1 MTYSFHIVNSS
12 INLYNQLKI
21 KNIKGK
27 ERESLI
33 EKTFNICISTF
44 YNWLYLF
51 KNLSSKDFKN
61 FFMNKTRK
69 CKITKEYIEYLLNLV
84 KIDTFIRARGI
95 KNKLK
100 DKFNISISESSIRTI
115 LQKNGIT
122 FKKIYK
128 QINPYSEKELKKQQK
143 ILKNKINKAGLNNI
157 KSIDEFSIHFNEQP
171 KYTWSPKGK
180 QYSIQT
186 TNKNIYGKKYSLC
199 MSIDTSNNFSY
210 ILKEKSIKSAD
221 FNNFINSISKT
232 KKTTILM
239 DNARIH
245 HAKIVKETIKNNK
258 LKVIYGIPYYSK
270 YNPIEYIFSL
280 LRKEIQNDRCNS
292 EIEIINTINKFII
305 NINKNTITNTYNHII
320 KILN

>member
-1 MTYSFHIVNSS
+1 
-12 INLYNQLKI
+12 
-21 KNIKGK
+21 
-27 ERESLI
+27 
-33 EKTFNICISTF
+33 
-44 YNWLYLF
+44 
-51 KNLSSKDFKN
+51 
-61 FFMNKTRK
+61 
-69 CKITKEYIEYLLNLV
+69 
-84 KIDTFIRARGI
+84 
-95 KNKLK
+95 
-100 DKFNISISESSIRTI
+100 
-115 LQKNGIT
+115 
-122 FKKIYK
+122 
-128 QINPYSEKELKKQQK
+128 
-143 ILKNKINKAGLNNI
+143 
-157 KSIDEFSIHFNEQP
+157 
-171 KYTWSPKGK
+171 
-180 QYSIQT
+180 
-186 TNKNIYGKKYSLC
+186 